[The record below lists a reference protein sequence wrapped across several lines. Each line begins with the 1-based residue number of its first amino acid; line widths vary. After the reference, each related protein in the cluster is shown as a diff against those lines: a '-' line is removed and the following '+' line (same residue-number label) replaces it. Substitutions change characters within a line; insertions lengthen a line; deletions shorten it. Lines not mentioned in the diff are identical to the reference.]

1 MPDDHTDTDV
11 NREVLWEKMDK
22 LAQRMGARLLEFR
35 NRSDCAQLRG
45 QLTRIAERHRNL
57 RDRFEA
63 AQGNEWDATKHEI
76 AESHRDLFE
85 EFVKFE
91 EKLDRSEREHPGRAP
106 GATSG
111 LV

>member
-1 MPDDHTDTDV
+1 LPEHQTDTDV
-11 NREVLWEKMDK
+11 NRVALWEAMDK
-22 LAQRMGARLLEFR
+22 LAQRMGTRLLEFR
-35 NRSDCAQLRG
+35 NRSEYAQLRG

-63 AQGNEWDATKHEI
+63 TQGADWDASKHEL
-76 AESHRDLFE
+76 AETHGDLFE
-85 EFVKFE
+85 EFLRFE